1 MKLRSL
7 LLLPIVAALSLVS
20 CTHHHDHATAYHTVY
35 GQTYPSRVFIKDDPF
50 AFGGHGGGYGN
61 GYAIWPM
68 PTDNYGDYGWF
79 DDPYEWGSK
88 GIYRTTRVT
97 SYAPVEATTT
107 ATTRS
112 YK

>member
-1 MKLRSL
+1 MKLARSL
-7 LLLPIVAALSLVS
+7 LLLPVVAVLSLVS
-20 CTHHHDHATAYHTVY
+20 CSHDHGTAYSSVH
-35 GQTYPSRVFIKDDPF
+35 GQTYKSQAKFLNDDQF
-50 AFGGHGGGYGN
+50 SHGGHGGGYGN
-61 GYAIWPM
+61 GYAIWNM

-88 GIYRTTRVT
+88 NIYRHSHATA
-97 SYAPVEATTT
+97 YAPVEAAP